1 MGIPH
6 VWEYSSLPAHFRT
19 VITIRMETVIPE
31 MENIPIYMVI
41 FTSIPQMGM
50 NSIQKR
56 VGD

>member
-19 VITIRMETVIPE
+19 VIAIHMETVIPE

-41 FTSIPQMGM
+41 FFLNPPNGHELYSETG
-50 NSIQKR
+50 R
-56 VGD
+56 